1 MTGSQN
7 SLTMFWMGGRWSQSG
22 WRWAT
27 NFVFKDPAKGN
38 TVDNYRPVS
47 CQPHMWKLSTTVVSE
62 SKYNYLDK
70 NKLLPE
76 EQKVCRKGSKREKK
90 LLSNTMI
97 LQDC

>member
-1 MTGSQN
+1 MTGLRN

-47 CQPHMWKLSTTVVSE
+47 CLPHMWKLSTAVVPE
-62 SKYNYLDK
+62 SMYNYLDK

-76 EQKVCRKGSKREKK
+76 EQKVCRKGIKRKKK
-90 LLSNTMI
+90 LLSNAMI

>member
-1 MTGSQN
+1 MTGLRN

-27 NFVFKDPAKGN
+27 DFVLKDPAKGN

-47 CQPHMWKLSTTVVSE
+47 CLPHMWKLSTAVVSE
-62 SKYNYLDK
+62 SMYNYLDK

-76 EQKVCRKGSKREKK
+76 KQKVCRKGSKKK
-90 LLSNTMI
+90 TVE
-97 LQDC
+97 

>member
-1 MTGSQN
+1 
-7 SLTMFWMGGRWSQSG
+7 
-22 WRWAT
+22 
-27 NFVFKDPAKGN
+27 
-38 TVDNYRPVS
+38 
-47 CQPHMWKLSTTVVSE
+47 MWKLSTTVVSE

-90 LLSNTMI
+90 LLSNTKI